1 MKTQFLRTTLAL
13 ALFLK
18 STTLLAAD
26 SLSATNSADGPE
38 LSSAIDEVLALH
50 RAGVDP
56 GVIVGHLRSLPEL
69 PRLSPADIIE
79 LKQNAVSPDV
89 MSALILMGAPDK
101 ARLSADDIVQLHT
114 KGVPSDIIS
123 AMITKARKT
132 TEAAA
137 QTAALS
143 APKTNQKFRL
153 VMPQGSS
160 LTVIPYRP
168 QYYNPYYRG
177 YYGPRYYG
185 PTWSYGYGYGP
196 GYWW

>member
-1 MKTQFLRTTLAL
+1 MKTEFLRATLAT
-13 ALFLK
+13 ALLLT

-26 SLSATNSADGPE
+26 SLSATNTADSPE
-38 LSSAIDEVLALH
+38 VSSAIDEVLALH

-69 PRLSPADIIE
+69 PRLCAADIIE

-89 MSALILMGAPDK
+89 MSALILMSAPDK

-143 APKTNQKFRL
+143 VPKTNQKFRL

-177 YYGPRYYG
+177 YCGPRYYG

-196 GYWW
+196 GYW